1 MRPLMKRAISLHCKA
16 SPDDPSPTRPQLP
29 VTVLSGFLGAGK
41 TSLLTHV
48 LGNKK
53 GKRIAVLVND
63 MASVNIDEA
72 LISSRVQF
80 MGGETLVALSNGCI
94 CCSIRED
101 LVREVKKLAES
112 REEKFDCLLI
122 ESTGISV
129 PLPVAATF
137 GYEDESGQ
145 SLSDVARLD
154 SLITVVDAERFLS
167 NVYEAESLVDKG
179 IAANESDDR
188 TVADLLVE
196 QVEFAN
202 LLVLNKVDLVTE
214 EQAGQL
220 EALLRKLNV

>member
-1 MRPLMKRAISLHCKA
+1 MRCFAVVA
-16 SPDDPSPTRPQLP
+16 SQEAYLSDPPARPQLP

-63 MASVNIDEA
+63 MSSVNIDEA
-72 LISSRVQF
+72 LIANKLQF
-80 MGGETLVALSNGCI
+80 SGGEALVALSNGCI

-101 LVREVKKLAES
+101 LIREVKRLAGS
-112 REEKFDCLLI
+112 KDSKFDCLMI

-129 PLPVAATF
+129 PLPVAASF
-137 GYEDESGQ
+137 GYEDEEGS

-154 SLITVVDAERFLS
+154 SLITVVDAERFVS
-167 NVYEAESLVDKG
+167 NILEAESLQDKG

-214 EQAGQL
+214 EQACQL